1 MNFLSPF
8 MPKVLLHGRRLN
20 GQIIKPFVR
29 QIQAGGEDIEFWAAG
44 LFEEDLHFA
53 DGQSRFGIEKCLSY
67 SLEVTGNSRNEVSGK
82 SSFSRIVSKITK
94 RLSRF
99 GEKEKW
105 KQILSSID
113 VMHFHGL
120 FACGFSNRLLDAVP
134 TIPIVVSCWGSDVL
148 RSHSPQ
154 ILKAQQTLLFRAK
167 AITVSSPEFREIVL
181 AKYGQHLR
189 EKIVITQF
197 SPTLEE
203 VFSLNHQEASDNF
216 RKRESLSTDKIIVG
230 IAHNGHSEN
239 QHREILSGIHNLP
252 RQIREKI
259 HLLLPMTYGGS
270 KEHRKSVEEQL
281 EDSGFEYTILTE
293 FLSEQEVGEL
303 RHAID
308 VFIYAPV
315 SDAFSATVSQALA
328 AGSECIIGSWLP
340 YKTRI
345 KAGFLYT
352 EIDEPGQ
359 AGEALQDVVSTK
371 LGDIGRQK
379 HNRELSREFFNP
391 EVLGKQWTNVYRKV

>member
-134 TIPIVVSCWGSDVL
+134 TIPIVVSCWGL
-148 RSHSPQ
+148 
-154 ILKAQQTLLFRAK
+154 
-167 AITVSSPEFREIVL
+167 
-181 AKYGQHLR
+181 
-189 EKIVITQF
+189 
-197 SPTLEE
+197 
-203 VFSLNHQEASDNF
+203 SL
-216 RKRESLSTDKIIVG
+216 
-230 IAHNGHSEN
+230 
-239 QHREILSGIHNLP
+239 IH
-252 RQIREKI
+252 I
-259 HLLLPMTYGGS
+259 
-270 KEHRKSVEEQL
+270 
-281 EDSGFEYTILTE
+281 
-293 FLSEQEVGEL
+293 
-303 RHAID
+303 
-308 VFIYAPV
+308 
-315 SDAFSATVSQALA
+315 
-328 AGSECIIGSWLP
+328 
-340 YKTRI
+340 
-345 KAGFLYT
+345 
-352 EIDEPGQ
+352 
-359 AGEALQDVVSTK
+359 
-371 LGDIGRQK
+371 
-379 HNRELSREFFNP
+379 
-391 EVLGKQWTNVYRKV
+391 